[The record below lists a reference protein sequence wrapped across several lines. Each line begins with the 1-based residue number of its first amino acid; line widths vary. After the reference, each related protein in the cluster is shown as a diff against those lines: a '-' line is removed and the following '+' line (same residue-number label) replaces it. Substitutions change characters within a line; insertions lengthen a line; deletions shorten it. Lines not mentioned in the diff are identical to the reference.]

1 MGIHVFTPVYMCIQM
16 YTVYCL
22 IWYKVIERFKFSTNK
37 PAVNRLD
44 YLQINDHLK
53 GLQVQVT
60 HNGHPR
66 KHRVV
71 ALKEEP
77 ANRHQMTGQY

>member
-1 MGIHVFTPVYMCIQM
+1 MHEENSNFIFYLLNYIIHKSQITFNP
-16 YTVYCL
+16 L
-22 IWYKVIERFKFSTNK
+22 NS
-37 PAVNRLD
+37 
-44 YLQINDHLK
+44 QINDHLK

-77 ANRHQMTGQY
+77 ANKHEMTGQFEKLLKYDRYLKYSRQ